1 MELQQPTA
9 NQKRIGKAKEWM
21 KLFSVTGSVQTIV
34 MAVSFV
40 SGLLVV
46 NLLPK
51 DQYALYTMAN
61 TILGT
66 MVILADG
73 GISNGVMALCG
84 QYHNDPQKLGQVIN
98 TGMDLRKKFALG
110 SLLIAGPILVFMLT
124 KNGTSVAMSLLILL
138 TIIPSFFTS
147 LSGNLLETVAKVKQD
162 ILPLQR
168 VKVEANL
175 GRLVLLS
182 LFIFVIP
189 YAYIAL
195 LISGIPQIYSNW
207 KVRKNADKYVDFDQ
221 APQDEFR
228 NKILKV
234 VYRILPGAA
243 YFSISGTINI
253 YLISIFSKD
262 GSTAIADLGALD
274 RLSMVLTIFSALFV
288 TLITP
293 RYVRLPDERGILFNR
308 FLQILVYLFGLSF
321 FIVGFVWLFD
331 KYLLMLLGN
340 NFKGLEYPLL
350 LNIIGNCIGMMAGNV
365 YTLFTNRAWNLHPLF
380 SIPLSAATIV
390 VGVLLFPIGTLTGVL
405 YLNIFISTVNL
416 VVNSSYLIY
425 KIHSKKR

>member
-1 MELQQPTA
+1 
-9 NQKRIGKAKEWM
+9 M
-21 KLFSVTGSVQTIV
+21 KLVSVTGSVQAIV

-40 SGLLVV
+40 SGLLIV

-73 GISNGVMALCG
+73 GISNGVMALSG
-84 QYHNDPQKLGQVIN
+84 QVHNDPKKLGQVLN
-98 TGMDLRKKFALG
+98 TGLDLRKKFAIG
-110 SLLIAGPILVFMLT
+110 SLIIAGPILVFMLT
-124 KNGTSVAMSLLILL
+124 KNGTSITMSLLVLL
-138 TIIPSFFTS
+138 TIIPTFFTS
-147 LSGNLLETVAKVKQD
+147 LSGNLLETIAKVKQD

-175 GRLVLLS
+175 GRLALIS
-182 LFIFVIP
+182 LFIFIVP
-189 YAYIAL
+189 YAFVAL

-207 KVRKNADKYVDFDQ
+207 KIKKNAEKYVDFEE
-221 APQDEFR
+221 APQPEYQ
-228 NKILKV
+228 KSILKV
-234 VYRILPGAA
+234 VARILPGAA

-262 GSTAIADLGALD
+262 GSSAIAELGALD
-274 RLSMVLTIFSALFV
+274 RLSMVLAIFSTLFV

-293 RYVRLPDERGILFNR
+293 RYVRLPDEKGILFNR
-308 FLQILVYLFGLSF
+308 FMQILVYLSGLSL
-321 FIVGFVWLFD
+321 FIIGFVWLFD
-331 KYLLMLLGN
+331 RYLLMLLGD
-340 NFKGLEYPLL
+340 NFKGLEYALL

-365 YTLFTNRAWNLHPLF
+365 YTLFTNRAWNIHPLF

-390 VGVLLFPIGTLTGVL
+390 VGVILFPIGTLIGVL
-405 YLNIFISTVNL
+405 HLNIFISSVNL
-416 VVNSSYLIY
+416 IVNSSYLIY
-425 KIHSKKR
+425 KIQSKKR

>member
-1 MELQQPTA
+1 MNNQPTP
-9 NQKRIGKAKEWM
+9 NQKRMSKAKEWM
-21 KLFSVTGSVQTIV
+21 KLFSVAGSGQTIV

-73 GISNGVMALCG
+73 GISNGVMALSG
-84 QYHNDPQKLGQVIN
+84 RYHNDPQKLGQVIN
-98 TGMDLRKKFALG
+98 TGLDLRKKFAIA

-124 KNGTSVAMSLLILL
+124 KNGTSVAMSLLILAA
-138 TIIPSFFTS
+138 IIPTFFTS

-182 LFIFVIP
+182 LFIFIIP

-195 LISGIPQIYSNW
+195 VISGIPQMYSNW
-207 KVRKNADKYVDFDQ
+207 KIKRNAEKYVDFQ
-221 APQDEFR
+221 EEPQQEYR
-228 NKILKV
+228 NSILKV

-274 RLSMVLTIFSALFV
+274 RLSMVLTIFSGLFV
-288 TLITP
+288 TLIMP
-293 RYVRLPDERGILFNR
+293 RYVRLPDEKGILLNR

-321 FIVGFVWLFD
+321 FITGFVWVFD

-340 NFKGLEYPLL
+340 NFKGLEFPLL

-390 VGVLLFPIGTLTGVL
+390 VGVIIFPIGTLTGVL
-405 YLNIFISTVNL
+405 YMNIFISSVNL

>member
-1 MELQQPTA
+1 MNNQTTP
-9 NQKRIGKAKEWM
+9 NQKRMSKAKEWM
-21 KLFSVTGSVQTIV
+21 KLFSVTGSGQVIV

-73 GISNGVMALCG
+73 GISNGVMALSG
-84 QYHNDPQKLGQVIN
+84 RYHSDPQKLGQVIN
-98 TGMDLRKKFALG
+98 TGLDLRKKFALG
-110 SLLIAGPILVFMLT
+110 SLVIAGPILVFMLT
-124 KNGTSVAMSLLILL
+124 KNGTSVAMSLLILVA
-138 TIIPSFFTS
+138 IIPSFFTS

-195 LISGIPQIYSNW
+195 LISGVPQIYSNW
-207 KVRKNADKYVDFDQ
+207 KIKRNAEKYVDFQ
-221 APQDEFR
+221 EAPQQEFR
-228 NKILKV
+228 NSILKV

-274 RLSMVLTIFSALFV
+274 RLSMVLTIFSGLFV
-288 TLITP
+288 TLIMP
-293 RYVRLPDERGILFNR
+293 RYVRLPDEKGILLNR

-321 FIVGFVWLFD
+321 FITGFVWLFD
-331 KYLLMLLGN
+331 KYLLMLLGD
-340 NFKGLEYPLL
+340 NFKGLEFPLL

-390 VGVLLFPIGTLTGVL
+390 VGVILFPIGTLTGVL
-405 YLNIFISTVNL
+405 YLNIFISSVNL
-416 VVNSSYLIY
+416 IVNSSYLIY

>member
-1 MELQQPTA
+1 MNNQPTP
-9 NQKRIGKAKEWM
+9 NQKRMSKAKEWM
-21 KLFSVTGSVQTIV
+21 KLFSVAGSGQTIV

-73 GISNGVMALCG
+73 GISNGVMALSG
-84 QYHNDPQKLGQVIN
+84 RYHNDPKKLGQVIN
-98 TGMDLRKKFALG
+98 TGLDLRKKFAIA

-124 KNGTSVAMSLLILL
+124 KNGTSVAMSLLILVAV
-138 TIIPSFFTS
+138 IPTFFTS

-195 LISGIPQIYSNW
+195 LISGVPQMYSNW
-207 KVRKNADKYVDFDQ
+207 KIKRNAEKYVDFQ
-221 APQDEFR
+221 EAPQQEFR
-228 NKILKV
+228 NSILKV

-274 RLSMVLTIFSALFV
+274 RLSMVLTIFSGLFV
-288 TLITP
+288 TLIMP
-293 RYVRLPDERGILFNR
+293 RYVRLPDEKGILLNR

-321 FIVGFVWLFD
+321 FIIGFVWLFD
-331 KYLLMLLGN
+331 KYLLMLLGD
-340 NFKGLEYPLL
+340 NFKGLEFPLL

-365 YTLFTNRAWNLHPLF
+365 YALFTNRAWNLHPLF

-390 VGVLLFPIGTLTGVL
+390 VGVILFPIGTLTGVL
-405 YLNIFISTVNL
+405 YLNIFISSVNL
-416 VVNSSYLIY
+416 FVNSSYLIY